1 LAETQAGA
9 ALPGDPFEKFTLP
22 RPPLTTLAEKVRPGR
37 AALIVIDMQND
48 FCAEGGMMDHEG
60 GDLSQVQAMAER
72 LPSLIDAARAA
83 GVFVVFV
90 RNVYSTDNNW
100 YLSEVWLEQAARRRG
115 ESYTRRPVCEAGE
128 WNGDFYGDV
137 RPLAGEPIVTKHRFD
152 AFTNTDLDLVL
163 RAHRIETIV
172 LTGVATNVCVETTAR
187 AGFVRD
193 YYIVLAGDGTATY
206 SAEEHDA
213 ALRTIDKYFGEVTSL
228 DELARLWRA
237 ATPA

>member
-1 LAETQAGA
+1 MADSRTQAG
-9 ALPGDPFEKFTLP
+9 DPFADLTLP
-22 RPPLTTLAEKVRPGR
+22 RRPLTTLAEKVRPGR

-60 GDLSQVQAMAER
+60 ADLSHVQAMAGR
-72 LPSLIDAARAA
+72 LPALVEAARAA

-90 RNVYSTDNNW
+90 RNVYSTDTNW
-100 YLSEVWLEQAARRRG
+100 YLSEVWLEQAARRRR
-115 ESYTRRPVCEAGE
+115 ESYTRRPVCEAGA
-128 WNGDFYGDV
+128 WNGDFYGDL
-137 RPLAGEPIVTKHRFD
+137 RPLASEPIVTKHRFD
-152 AFTNTDLDLVL
+152 AFLNTDLDLVL

-213 ALRTIDKYFGEVTSL
+213 ALRTIDRYFGEVVGV
-228 DELARLWRA
+228 DELAGLWQA
-237 ATPA
+237 ATA